1 MRGHVT
7 AILGSARPRA
17 WVFGLALA
25 AAAAASV
32 QIGAD
37 STGLV
42 AEFRADREG
51 AGAAALA
58 LARSALD
65 AWCLRHE
72 RLEPPAD
79 LPPLLRK
86 RSGVF
91 VSAILGDAPRCCM
104 GSLYPIRA
112 TLAEEIVAAAI
123 AAAGMDLRF
132 PPLRPEELGG
142 LRVVVSI
149 VNPPESLADP
159 AHLDPVKDGLA
170 VRSATRWGVVLPGET
185 PHRDLMIEWA
195 RIRAGAA
202 DDEPVEHFR
211 VSAHR
216 ILEPVRSE

>member
-1 MRGHVT
+1 VLRSVT
-7 AILGSARPRA
+7 ASLAARRLRA
-17 WVFGLALA
+17 WRCGVALA
-25 AAAAASV
+25 VATGAAVSAAAGSE
-32 QIGAD
+32 
-37 STGLV
+37 GLV

-65 AWCLRHE
+65 AWCLRHQ
-72 RLEPPAD
+72 RLQPPAD

-104 GSLYPIRA
+104 GSLYPTRA

-132 PPLRPEELGG
+132 PPLRPEELGR
-142 LRVVVSI
+142 LRVVVSV
-149 VNPPESLADP
+149 VNPPEPLPDASG
-159 AHLDPVKDGLA
+159 LDPVRDGLA

-185 PHRDLMIEWA
+185 PHRDLMLRWA

-211 VSAHR
+211 LSAHR